1 VWACPTCLVQLRD
14 ENERL
19 REALRFAQGALLQ
32 CSPCMSPEC
41 EAEQREW
48 INIAREKLA
57 RATGP
62 NVGAK
67 LPHAEQ
73 LTWPC
78 GTTCATSTAPLPR
91 RLLVLH
97 NVGAKLPHAEQP
109 APERAEASRVG
120 ST

>member
-1 VWACPTCLVQLRD
+1 MSEQALPAVVGRLEPSVRPWERCREHGPAQPRVWACPTCLVQLRA

-19 REALRFAQGALLQ
+19 REALRIAQGALLQ

-62 NVGAK
+62 NVEVTG
-67 LPHAEQ
+67 
-73 LTWPC
+73 
-78 GTTCATSTAPLPR
+78 
-91 RLLVLH
+91 
-97 NVGAKLPHAEQP
+97 
-109 APERAEASRVG
+109 
-120 ST
+120 

>member
-1 VWACPTCLVQLRD
+1 MSEQALPAVVGRLEPSVRPWEQCREHGPAQTRVWACPTCLVQLRD

-73 LTWPC
+73 PD
-78 GTTCATSTAPLPR
+78 
-91 RLLVLH
+91 
-97 NVGAKLPHAEQP
+97 
-109 APERAEASRVG
+109 PERAEASRVG